1 MENLNHY
8 FPIRSHQTVC
18 AEQSFSTFSSGK
30 TLGTAHVFPLSKFS
44 FYFEVGAATKQ
55 FLVSSGITGEF
66 TTRRRKKL
74 EQ

>member
-1 MENLNHY
+1 M
-8 FPIRSHQTVC
+8 
-18 AEQSFSTFSSGK
+18 
-30 TLGTAHVFPLSKFS
+30 FPLSKFS